1 MKATWLFDEHPLVID
16 KELAKVIGLNEA
28 VVLQQVNY
36 WLHGKHAK
44 RIEGRLWT
52 YNSMKKWNEQFP
64 FWGLNTVKRTF
75 SSLEK
80 DGLLIVGN
88 YNKYKFDKTKWYSI
102 DEEKLTNRM
111 AQNGSMEST
120 KMGRSDWPKMGQPI
134 PDTTDTPSET
144 SNNSQAEPDNIAQ
157 IRKDVVDYLNHKL
170 GTQYKPNASK
180 NKTVINARLN
190 EGYKLDDFKRVI
202 DNEYN
207 DWAND
212 AKMAKYLRPETLFG
226 SKFDGYLNE
235 KSGRIPAQK
244 KRVYW

>member
-1 MKATWLFDEHPLVID
+1 MEFKGSRAFLYVPAFAAHDKKLLKHPKAILL
-16 KELAKVIGLNEA
+16 IGEINSMLNVSGQFYMSNREI
-28 VVLQQVNY
+28 
-36 WLHGKHAK
+36 AK
-44 RIEGRLWT
+44 RLDCTTRYVQALINLLEEEKYIERI
-52 YNSMKKWNEQFP
+52 
-64 FWGLNTVKRTF
+64 
-75 SSLEK
+75 
-80 DGLLIVGN
+80 IVR
-88 YNKYKFDKTKWYSI
+88 DKTTSAVKGRMIIAGETLVKANSWGWRTVDRNPHEPEIVTPTIERSPKYNNLK
-102 DEEKLTNRM
+102 DQHNR
-111 AQNGSMEST
+111 SF
-120 KMGRSDWPKMGQPI
+120 KD
-134 PDTTDTPSET
+134 
-144 SNNSQAEPDNIAQ
+144 NSQAEPDDITQ
-157 IRKDVVDYLNHKL
+157 IRKDVVDYLNRKL

-202 DNEYN
+202 DNKYN